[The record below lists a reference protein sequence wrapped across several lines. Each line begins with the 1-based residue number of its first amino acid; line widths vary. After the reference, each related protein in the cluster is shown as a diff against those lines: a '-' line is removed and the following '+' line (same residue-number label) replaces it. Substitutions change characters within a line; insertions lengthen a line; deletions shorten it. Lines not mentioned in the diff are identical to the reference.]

1 MDVPQELFYRN
12 HRSTFKDFLKQNWSL
27 SMHQK
32 SFKYFLPRFLRQNGL
47 NPEIKEIFKFKAESL
62 DKSNVNA
69 VKYGTE
75 TVSSLGGRIW
85 KM

>member
-47 NPEIKEIFKFKAESL
+47 NPEIKDIFKFKAESL
-62 DKSNVNA
+62 DKSNAKA

>member
-62 DKSNVNA
+62 NKSNVSS

-75 TVSSLGGRIW
+75 TVTSLGAKIW